1 MSNFIQKLR
10 EKPEAHRKKVAIVFS
25 TAVAGIVFVGFLI
38 LFLGDFSQYLDTKA
52 QEPEKE
58 SELSKISESYKEYKK
73 AFDESE
79 LAKQMEGASFTQ
91 NPQNE
96 TTNATMTATT
106 TTPR

>member
-1 MSNFIQKLR
+1 M
-10 EKPEAHRKKVAIVFS
+10 VFL
-25 TAVAGIVFVGFLI
+25 V
-38 LFLGDFSQYLDTKA
+38 LFLGDFSEYMDVKA
-52 QEPEKE
+52 QEPEKQGTF
-58 SELSKISESYKEYKK
+58 SKISDSYNEYKK